1 MHAVDRYIIQLKV
14 PGRRSAEIRNEKATE
29 GFKSDNVLSRDIS
42 FQLSLCYSL
51 IMRFWLTAITA
62 TLAASISAF
71 PGPKA
76 GALAATLGKRQVSKN
91 GSSSLIVDLGYAQYQ
106 GMVDGA
112 TGLKTWKGYGCFCNQ
127 DQDESSL
134 KS

>member
-1 MHAVDRYIIQLKV
+1 M
-14 PGRRSAEIRNEKATE
+14 
-29 GFKSDNVLSRDIS
+29 S
-42 FQLSLCYSL
+42 FRETSPFNLPLCHSLM
-51 IMRFWLTAITA
+51 MRFWLTAITA

-76 GALAATLGKRQVSKN
+76 GPFAATLGKRQVSKN

-112 TGLKTWKGYGCFCNQ
+112 TGLRTWKGYECLWYQ
-127 DQDESSL
+127 Y
-134 KS
+134 

>member
-1 MHAVDRYIIQLKV
+1 
-14 PGRRSAEIRNEKATE
+14 
-29 GFKSDNVLSRDIS
+29 
-42 FQLSLCYSL
+42 
-51 IMRFWLTAITA
+51 MRFWLTAIAA

-76 GALAATLGKRQVSKN
+76 GPFAVTLGKRQVSKN

-112 TGLKTWKGYGCFCNQ
+112 TGLRTWKGYECLWYQ
-127 DQDESSL
+127 Y
-134 KS
+134 